1 LTFGELEPVDPS
13 LLERCAWETEH
24 ARRDLEV
31 LAWVGRFRFVE
42 PRAIGRRFGVSWQA
56 ANARVRRLERLGLL
70 GTQRQHVSQARAVF
84 LTAKG
89 HQLLGGERRRAPR
102 AEVQREHE
110 AAIVDLV
117 VALERSDHPGFVR
130 VLTEREC
137 RGLEARGDVRY
148 SVEVCYSGPRK
159 DRRRWPDLVVE
170 LAEGRRA
177 IEFEFAPK
185 GRERLKRIVAGYASA
200 VRYDEVVFFVKRLS
214 LGRTISQLIV
224 SESDTPWGYSGPE
237 MLVRPWPGLP
247 AAERQALADQLPTL
261 PKPKRP
267 APPPATPP
275 VAVARPPVVPK
286 PPRSEPR
293 VSSHDSE
300 QYVAPAERRRPGR
313 SWWR

>member
-1 LTFGELEPVDPS
+1 MTLGELEPLTPGA
-13 LLERCAWETEH
+13 LGRCAWEADQTQ
-24 ARRDLEV
+24 RDLEV
-31 LAWVGRFRFVE
+31 LAWLGRFRFVE

-56 ANARVRRLERLGLL
+56 ANARVRRLERLGLV

-110 AAIVDLV
+110 AAIADLV
-117 VALERSDHPGFVR
+117 VGLERSGHPDFLR

-137 RGLEARGDVRY
+137 RSLEAREDVRY
-148 SVEVCYSGPRK
+148 SVEVSYSGPRK

-170 LAEGRRA
+170 LADGRRA

-200 VRYDEVVFFVKRLS
+200 VQYDEVVFFVKRLS
-214 LGRTISQLIV
+214 LGRTISKLIV
-224 SESDTPWGYSGPE
+224 RESDMPWGYSGPE
-237 MLVRPWPGLP
+237 MLVRSWPGLP
-247 AAERQALADQLPTL
+247 APERQALADQLPTL

-267 APPPATPP
+267 APPPPTPP

-286 PPRSEPR
+286 PPPPDA
-293 VSSHDSE
+293 HTPWHGD
-300 QYVAPAERRRPGR
+300 QPYVAPAERPRRGR
-313 SWWR
+313 SW